1 MDGYSSEESPVL
13 SGVPQGSVLGPVLF
27 LIFINDIADSLSSFV
42 RLFADD
48 CLLYREI
55 KTKEDQMLLQND
67 LDKLTEW
74 SKTWGMEFNVKKCNV
89 LSVTLKTK
97 KKLRFRYKMNG
108 QVIQGIQDT
117 KYLGVTFTEK
127 LEWNTRI
134 SFISCAENRMLE
146 T

>member
-1 MDGYSSEESPVL
+1 
-13 SGVPQGSVLGPVLF
+13 
-27 LIFINDIADSLSSFV
+27 
-42 RLFADD
+42 
-48 CLLYREI
+48 
-55 KTKEDQMLLQND
+55 MLLQND

-127 LEWNTRI
+127 LTLTSHSSAAQQIE
-134 SFISCAENRMLE
+134 C
-146 T
+146 